1 MELEDQPPIKKQKRD
16 IPVITTATQEELDV
30 TTITKTTTVKFEVSE
45 LKVATSD
52 HHGDRDV
59 VPTTSQTQG
68 IQHATVTSQV
78 NYNGA
83 ILASTTKTSGTV
95 NCMKTSGTVNITK
108 ASGTVNITKTSGIA
122 NSTNTSEYV
131 NCTKISGSVNSTKT
145 AGTVN
150 SIQPSGIVNSTNI
163 SGTVNSIQP
172 SGIVNSTKISGIVNS
187 IQPSGIVNSAKIS
200 GIVNSTKTSG
210 IVNSIKTS
218 GTVSCTKTSG
228 TANNTYTSSYTKPGS
243 SVPSTLTGDKMG
255 AVLDNVRCTSQA
267 DEYSFEEGDEYI
279 LETDMQAEESCSG
292 EALDDA
298 DNEHAS
304 RRSTLVEY
312 LLSGKNKG
320 LRRVSM
326 SDTSNH
332 EDQCDT
338 VSNRTVAMTE
348 RAKGFIYAADFSD
361 YHLPTG

>member
-150 SIQPSGIVNSTNI
+150 SIQPSGIVNST
-163 SGTVNSIQP
+163 
-172 SGIVNSTKISGIVNS
+172 KISGIVNS

-312 LLSGKNKG
+312 LLSGKSKG